1 MRKITYKTLKVQN
14 FLSIGNDT
22 VTLEFQDGLNLITGK
37 NIDNPERKNAV
48 GKSVLIDAYYYALF
62 GTTIR
67 NINKE
72 FVVNNVT
79 KGKGRIELLFDVQ
92 TDTETSSYKIVRQI
106 KPSTAE
112 LFKLG
117 SKEEDIS
124 KDSIANTNKYICEL
138 IGSNSI
144 ISKSCDILSLSD
156 NVPFMAK
163 KPEEKRKFIEDI
175 FALEIFGKMLK
186 DLKDLIKDNKSDKSI
201 SSTKCD
207 EIKNSITTLRNQFE
221 THKKQIEERE
231 ENLKRRKC
239 EIEKNIRETKDK
251 MDSLKFVENFDLD
264 TELSRFKAGLDTIDT
279 RIGDCN
285 IAISHAQINIEATQS
300 KIKQFNSIDFG
311 HKCSKCLQDIPEN
324 ADHIQ
329 EELEQCKNILVL
341 YTSGYDAW
349 CEELTK
355 NKGIKDRLKVK
366 ISQLENSIF
375 ENNFNR
381 QKHDTL
387 YQSVRLYEKNLED
400 LKSDLK
406 DSSEGLDNFEELIV
420 QTEERLEIETI
431 NYNELIQKSEDLE
444 TCKFILGEEGIKSFI
459 IKRLLDMLNA
469 SVQKYITELG
479 MTMRCKFDEYF
490 DEQITNDKGKSI
502 SYWNFSG
509 GERMTIDIA
518 CAWAFKDIKR
528 KISGV
533 SNNVEFLDEFM
544 DKSLDVVGLERLIEV
559 LKERISKNNM
569 SVYTISHRVETLKHI
584 DSETVMLEK
593 ENGVTR
599 RIIS

>member
-1 MRKITYKTLKVQN
+1 MRNITYKTLKVQN
-14 FLSIGNDT
+14 FLSIGNDI
-22 VTLEFQDGLNLITGK
+22 VTLEFKNGLNLITGK
-37 NIDNPERKNAV
+37 NIDNPERKNAI
-48 GKSVLIDAYYYALF
+48 GKSVLVDAYYYALF

-79 KGKGRIELLFDVQ
+79 KGKGRIELLFDVE

-106 KPSTAE
+106 KPSTVE

-117 SKEEDIS
+117 EEEVDIS
-124 KDSIANTNKYICEL
+124 KDSIANTNKYICDL

-186 DLKDLIKDNKSDKSI
+186 DLKDLIKDNKSSKSI
-201 SSTKCD
+201 SHTKCE
-207 EIKNSITTLRNQFE
+207 EIKNSITTLKTQFE
-221 THKKQIEERE
+221 TQKKQIEDRE
-231 ENLKRRKC
+231 ENLRKRKD
-239 EIEKNIRETKDK
+239 ELEKTITKIKDE
-251 MDSLKFVENFDLD
+251 MNSLKFVENVDLEN
-264 TELSRFKAGLDTIDT
+264 ELVKYKKALDAITT
-279 RIGDCN
+279 KIGDCN
-285 IAISHAQINIEATQS
+285 ISISHGSMNIKALES
-300 KIKQFNSIDFG
+300 RIKDFNSIEFG
-311 HKCSKCLQDIPEN
+311 HKCSKCLQDIPDN
-324 ADHIQ
+324 SDHIK
-329 EELEQCKNILVL
+329 EDLEDCEKMLKVYTNSCNSFKEDLVKNKNIK
-341 YTSGYDAW
+341 
-349 CEELTK
+349 TK
-355 NKGIKDRLKVK
+355 VDIK
-366 ISQLENSIF
+366 ISQLESSISQ
-375 ENNFNR
+375 NIFNR
-381 QKHDTL
+381 QKHYTL
-387 YQSVRLYEKNLED
+387 VESLSLYEKNLHD
-400 LKSDLK
+400 LNIDLK
-406 DSSEGLDNFEELIV
+406 DSSEGLDNFEEIII
-420 QTEERLEIETI
+420 QTEKRLELEDS
-431 NYNELIQKSEDLE
+431 NYLELLQKSDDLE

-469 SVQKYITELG
+469 SVQKYITDLG

-599 RIIS
+599 RINM